1 VRQIINEVVGNYRP
15 ELAEEYLSSL
25 DIEELKFAWMGPP
38 ERHAPHYFRLQ
49 GADFMF
55 EYDNVQNDGNHV
67 HSVWRS
73 KAGDFG
79 PDALGEHYRTSHL
92 R

>member
-1 VRQIINEVVGNYRP
+1 
-15 ELAEEYLSSL
+15 
-25 DIEELKFAWMGPP
+25 MGST
-38 ERHAPHYFRLQ
+38 ERGAPHYFRLQ
-49 GADFMF
+49 GTDFVF

-73 KAGDFG
+73 KSEDFG
-79 PDALGEHYRTSHL
+79 ARLLGNHYQTSH

>member
-1 VRQIINEVVGNYRP
+1 MVGNYRP
-15 ELAEEYLSSL
+15 EIAARYLANL
-25 DIEELKFAWMGPP
+25 DIAELRFAWMGAA

-49 GADFMF
+49 NADFMF

-73 KAGDFG
+73 KGEDFG
-79 PDALGEHYRTSHL
+79 QDVLGEHYRTSHL

>member
-1 VRQIINEVVGNYRP
+1 
-15 ELAEEYLSSL
+15 
-25 DIEELKFAWMGPP
+25 
-38 ERHAPHYFRLQ
+38 
-49 GADFMF
+49 MF

-73 KAGDFG
+73 KAADFG
-79 PDALGEHYRTSHL
+79 QDALGEHYRTSHL